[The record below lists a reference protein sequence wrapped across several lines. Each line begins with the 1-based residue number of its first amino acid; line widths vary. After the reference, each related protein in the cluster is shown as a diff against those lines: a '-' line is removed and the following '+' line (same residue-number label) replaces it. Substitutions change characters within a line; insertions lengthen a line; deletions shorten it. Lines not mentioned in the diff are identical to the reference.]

1 MVKKSSKDKA
11 RRRAQK
17 RVAEQER
24 RARRQQRLEKPLQS
38 ADGQEKWTW
47 LDEHVTNFY
56 EEQPAAEMFIEAL
69 QVAEE
74 LNLLLI
80 NEYRYPVAAALASIF
95 RMFPEHHCQWRQE
108 HGTTI
113 KVIEHLYPEHD
124 VPKIDTPRHIDQ
136 HLIAWGITRNE
147 MYLDIVFNVAK
158 NQYHPLYYAALG
170 ALEKFSV
177 DNEEMQKQIEQAGLL
192 KEKNKVEQIKDLW
205 IHISETDYW
214 NQVAAVKYENNV
226 FVVAHLGDEV
236 ITEVPITWN
245 QTAVM
250 QRKATLEEIEAYAAW
265 RNENQGFTDE

>member
-1 MVKKSSKDKA
+1 MQSS
-11 RRRAQK
+11 Q
-17 RVAEQER
+17 
-24 RARRQQRLEKPLQS
+24 
-38 ADGQEKWTW
+38 GQEKWTW
-47 LDEHVTNFY
+47 LDEYVTNFY
-56 EEQPAAEMFIEAL
+56 EEQPAAETFVTAV

-95 RMFPEHHCQWRQE
+95 RMFPEHHHQWRQE

-136 HLIAWGITRNE
+136 HLIAWGITRND

-170 ALEKFSV
+170 SLENFSV

-226 FVVAHLGDEV
+226 FVVARLSDEV
-236 ITEVPITWN
+236 LTEVPIIWN

-265 RNENQGFTDE
+265 RNENQGFEDE